1 MVRPITQSHGSP
13 HYLLRTY
20 RNECWHLGLEV
31 DTNPV
36 QDSSSGGPRADD
48 AGAADG
54 DTRQRLT
61 YLAEQLS
68 RMHDMVRRI
77 KAVLDIYESNLARL
91 AEAIH
96 QPPPALPLC
105 HLRERHVKYINVLE
119 DMNSAED
126 EYFKAIDALDDA
138 IKMFNVI
145 T

>member
-1 MVRPITQSHGSP
+1 
-13 HYLLRTY
+13 
-20 RNECWHLGLEV
+20 
-31 DTNPV
+31 
-36 QDSSSGGPRADD
+36 
-48 AGAADG
+48 
-54 DTRQRLT
+54 
-61 YLAEQLS
+61 
-68 RMHDMVRRI
+68 MHDMVRCI